1 MSERHP
7 FFTLEE
13 RETPGKDERI
23 EVMTRRQLR
32 EQVFKMLF
40 AVDFHEAEELDTQE
54 GLFDDAQNCSE
65 KEREYITDRYH
76 KVAEKIEEID
86 AAINEVS
93 SGWKTKRMAKVDLTI
108 LRIAVYEM
116 KYDEDIPVKVAINEA
131 VELAKLYGTDES
143 PAFVNGVLAKLA

>member
-65 KEREYITDRYH
+65 KEREYITDR
-76 KVAEKIEEID
+76 
-86 AAINEVS
+86 S
-93 SGWKTKRMAKVDLTI
+93 MQPS
-108 LRIAVYEM
+108 M
-116 KYDEDIPVKVAINEA
+116 KY
-131 VELAKLYGTDES
+131 L
-143 PAFVNGVLAKLA
+143 PAGRRSVWQKWILPY